1 MMYSCKECSKGFRT
15 NWELKRHYGNKRKCF
30 KTVTEQGNEAGKQ
43 LLKAG
48 KPPNEKRKSCQKA
61 EETLQ
66 RTRKPLSV
74 SSNDNNTCKFC
85 MKIFTRTTNCKKHTE
100 LCKYQYDTIRLLEI
114 RCNLEL
120 EVLPTNVCRY
130 CTKSFSE
137 GYHATRHMKICPHKD
152 EYKQKLEN
160 QLLQNEVKSN
170 ITNNI
175 NTNNTNCNNTNI
187 TNNNIIN
194 VNSIGE
200 EDLSYLT
207 CAVIKKILKG
217 VSSGEEFIAKTLAY
231 IHAHEDHPENH
242 NIIFSNYRS
251 NSALVKS
258 EDKFEFK
265 NINTVL
271 KEATCNWLDK
281 VCIDDDYDEL
291 PKRIKQKYES
301 ICEDDELD
309 QTAKSMLKLDL
320 YSKHKNGI
328 IKKPKI

>member
-1 MMYSCKECSKGFRT
+1 
-15 NWELKRHYGNKRKCF
+15 
-30 KTVTEQGNEAGKQ
+30 
-43 LLKAG
+43 
-48 KPPNEKRKSCQKA
+48 
-61 EETLQ
+61 
-66 RTRKPLSV
+66 
-74 SSNDNNTCKFC
+74 
-85 MKIFTRTTNCKKHTE
+85 
-100 LCKYQYDTIRLLEI
+100 
-114 RCNLEL
+114 
-120 EVLPTNVCRY
+120 
-130 CTKSFSE
+130 
-137 GYHATRHMKICPHKD
+137 MKICPHKD

-160 QLLQNEVKSN
+160 ELLQNEVKSN
-170 ITNNI
+170 VTNNI
-175 NTNNTNCNNTNI
+175 NTNNTNNTNCNNTNI

-200 EDLSYLT
+200 EDLSYMT

-231 IHAHEDHPENH
+231 IHANEDHPENH

-281 VCIDDDYDEL
+281 VCIDDDYDKL

-301 ICEDDELD
+301 VCEDDELD